1 MKMFPDWV
9 LAHKRK
15 GVELR
20 EIRGR
25 YYVYEVSSKWDKKLK
40 RPKKITGKYLGTI
53 TQANG
58 FVPKRTQQ
66 VKVNEQD
73 KNQTPKLFVKEYGIS
88 NFIQNNLT
96 YYIELLQK
104 HFPTMWQSIL
114 ALSYGRFAESS
125 PMKNMRFHYQNSY
138 ISELYPDAKI
148 SKNSISKLLLELGRD
163 RGSVVEFLKE
173 FNREDDKIIFD
184 GTDLISNSRNMDY
197 PKLSKTKKGGFD
209 FVINTMFVFSVKSQL
224 PIYYRI
230 LPGNIKDVK
239 AFKLSLLESDIK
251 DALIVLD
258 KGFYSDA
265 NINSLAAEGLDY
277 LISLRRTSNLI
288 DYSSFEI
295 AAKDSLDG
303 FFKYNGKIIWH
314 QTIKTEKGMVHTFVN
329 DELKAEESKDYI
341 NRIETHPEKYT
352 IEGFHKNVKKF
363 GTLSILSNTDNNA
376 NKIYGFYKN
385 RNQVELMIDA
395 FKNLISADS
404 AYMQN
409 EFSLEAWMFIN
420 YIALHW
426 YYILLNKL
434 KKSELNNK
442 FSPMDLIKF
451 LKEVKKVKLDGK
463 WFDAEVTAK
472 NAEIINKLNILIT

>member
-1 MKMFPDWV
+1 MKKFPDWV

-40 RPKKITGKYLGTI
+40 RPRKITGNYLGTI

-58 FVPKRTQQ
+58 FVPKQTRQ
-66 VKVNEQD
+66 VKVKEEKKRQ
-73 KNQTPKLFVKEYGIS
+73 KPKLYVKESGIS
-88 NFIQNNLT
+88 YFIQNNLS

-104 HFPTMWQSIL
+104 HFPTKWQSIL

-125 PMKNMRFHYQNSY
+125 PMKNMKFHYENSF

-148 SKNSISKLLLELGRD
+148 SKNSISKLLSNIGRD
-163 RGSVVEFLKE
+163 RESIVNFFKE
-173 FNREDDKIIFD
+173 FNKEDDKIIFD

-209 FVINTMFVFSVKSQL
+209 FAINTMFVFSVKSQL

-239 AFKLSLLESDIK
+239 AFKLSLMESNIN

-265 NINSLAAEGLDY
+265 NIDKLTAEDLNF
-277 LISLRRTSNLI
+277 LISLRRTSTLI
-288 DYSSFEI
+288 DYTSFET

-303 FFKYNGKIIWH
+303 FFKYDGKIIWY
-314 QTIKTEKGMVHTFVN
+314 QSIETEKGMVHTFLN
-329 DELKAEESKDYI
+329 DELKAEESKDYL
-341 NRIETHPEKYT
+341 NRIETHPEKYS

-363 GTLSILSNTDNNA
+363 GTLSVLSNTDNDA
-376 NKIYGFYKN
+376 EKCYEFYKN

-404 AYMQN
+404 SYMQN

-420 YIALHW
+420 YIVLHW
-426 YYILLNKL
+426 YYVLLNKL
-434 KKSELNNK
+434 KETKLNNK

-451 LKEVKKVKLDGK
+451 LKEVKKVKLNGK
-463 WFDAEVTAK
+463 WFDAEIITK
-472 NAEIINKLNILIT
+472 NLEIINKLNILIT